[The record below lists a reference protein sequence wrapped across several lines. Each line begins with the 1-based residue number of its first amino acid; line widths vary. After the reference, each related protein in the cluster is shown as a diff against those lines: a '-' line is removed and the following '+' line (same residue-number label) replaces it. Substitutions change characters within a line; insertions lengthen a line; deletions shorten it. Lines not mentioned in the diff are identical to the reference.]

1 MILVNLD
8 FFFLHFTD
16 HSDLGGESQKAPKS
30 PKSASNCQSS
40 NSCTESEVAISTSD
54 FVSLVHK
61 VFGGKL
67 QTTYQCSNCK
77 SISLHKEGFTDLHLA
92 FPEKNSSNSQGQ
104 EGSSSAPPQ
113 ASVPLTM
120 QKLLENYLKPEI
132 LQVST
137 WYLIYC
143 LLKLRLRLDFQVAH

>member
-1 MILVNLD
+1 M
-8 FFFLHFTD
+8 
-16 HSDLGGESQKAPKS
+16 GGEFQKAPKS

-104 EGSSSAPPQ
+104 EASSSASPQ

-137 WYLIYC
+137 WYLITLGC
-143 LLKLRLRLDFQVAH
+143 KMFAQGEKQLKTRVIIKIST